1 MKNLALMAR
10 GWPWLTL
17 ALATLTIFL
26 YVFSGPA
33 SPEWIFDRQAI
44 ATGEFWRL
52 FTGHWIHS
60 DFEHLAW
67 NVAALL
73 ILGILFENSLREWLL
88 VILLIGTFVIS
99 LWLWWNLPYLDYY
112 CGLSGALNSLLG
124 AGLVGR
130 NSFRGKPLIPLIVGI
145 LVSLKIAIE
154 LISGD
159 ALFTSTLW
167 PPVPQAHAIGFIVGI
182 VLTKVLKK
190 SYFFKK

>member
-17 ALATLTIFL
+17 AVATLSIFL

-44 ATGEFWRL
+44 AMGEFWRL

-73 ILGILFENSLREWLL
+73 ILGILFEDSLRQWLL
-88 VILLIGTFVIS
+88 VILLSGALVIS
-99 LWLWWNLPYLDYY
+99 LWLWWNLPHLDYY
-112 CGLSGALNSLLG
+112 CGLSGALNSLLA
-124 AGLVGR
+124 AGLVVQGR
-130 NSFRGKPLIPLIVGI
+130 NGGPLIPLIVGI

-154 LISGD
+154 MTSGD

-182 VLTKVLKK
+182 VLGTLKR
-190 SYFFKK
+190 KKCLQMN